1 MSTDRDP
8 QDSRPFPARDI
19 PVRRLQPLPTDRVG
33 SRFAAGDPVLSHVL
47 AVLSGMFPSG
57 ESFFVRSVRDQR
69 ERVADPELR
78 EQVNR
83 FVGQESM
90 HGRLHRQLNSRLE
103 ELGFKVGLVDRVVD
117 IGFNRIIASLLPP
130 KVQLA
135 VTAALEHYTAT
146 LAEVLMSD
154 PQAQAL
160 FDDESVCNLFL
171 WHALEESE
179 HKAVAFDV
187 YRAVGGSDVLRRV
200 TMDVTTVVFLGGL
213 ALGSAYSTVSNS
225 STRDLASVFAGF
237 IRLARSPF
245 LSAGVVRR
253 VRAYNRRDF
262 HPDVFDAT
270 ELCEQWR
277 EQLFGAN
284 GILSDRLR
292 A

>member
-1 MSTDRDP
+1 
-8 QDSRPFPARDI
+8 
-19 PVRRLQPLPTDRVG
+19 VRRLQPLPTERIG
-33 SRFAAGDPVLSHVL
+33 PRFAGGDPVVNHMT

-69 ERVADPELR
+69 ERVCDPELR
-78 EQVNR
+78 EQVNH

-103 ELGFKVGLVDRVVD
+103 ELGYKVGLVDRVVD
-117 IGFNRIIASLLPP
+117 IGFNRIGARLLPP

-154 PQAQAL
+154 PRARAL

-187 YRAVGGSDVLRRV
+187 YRAVGGSDALRRA
-200 TMDVTTVVFLGGL
+200 TMDVTTLVFLGGL
-213 ALGSAYSTVSNS
+213 ALGSAYSAVSNS
-225 STRDLASVFAGF
+225 SPRDLASVLAGL
-237 IRLARSPF
+237 IRLPGVRSCRPASCGACAPITAGTSTRARLTPQNCAS
-245 LSAGVVRR
+245 G
-253 VRAYNRRDF
+253 
-262 HPDVFDAT
+262 
-270 ELCEQWR
+270 
-277 EQLFGAN
+277 GAN
-284 GILSDRLR
+284 NYLARTGSFPTGFGPDRIDPV
-292 A
+292 AP